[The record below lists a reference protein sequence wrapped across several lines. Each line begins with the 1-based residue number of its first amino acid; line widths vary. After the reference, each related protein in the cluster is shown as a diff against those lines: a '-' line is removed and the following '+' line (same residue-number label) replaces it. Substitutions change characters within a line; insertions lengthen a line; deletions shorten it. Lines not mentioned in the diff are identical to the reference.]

1 MNMMN
6 RIGKG
11 LVLAHLSISVVALAW
26 AAGLFLQFTDW
37 GWKEPRSQLGLRVP
51 SEYDKRTA
59 AFRDAVKARDIA
71 VSGLRPAWL
80 ALQSAEERFP
90 KNHLFYNQELAR
102 LRGSSEPIKPLGNP
116 ELDEKAKGIEKS
128 FDSYL
133 ADLRKVNEEIGIQ
146 VKEIRDWTDKAE
158 GVAQVLNG
166 KEVGIYA
173 LLDGEKKAQ
182 DQALF
187 EKEYL
192 QPIWARTLEEAELFS
207 GRRQGLQETLD
218 GLRRGKRK

>member
-11 LVLAHLSISVVALAW
+11 LVLAHVAISIVALAW

-37 GWKEPRSQLGLRVP
+37 GWKEPRSELGLRVP

-59 AFRDAVKARDIA
+59 AFRDAVKARDMA

-80 ALQSAEERFP
+80 ALYRAEELFP
-90 KNHLFYNQELAR
+90 KNHLFYKEELAR
-102 LRGSSEPIKPLGNP
+102 LRGSPDPIKPTGKA
-116 ELDEKAKGIEKS
+116 ELDDKAQGIEKS
-128 FDSYL
+128 YDSYL
-133 ADLRKVNEEIGIQ
+133 ADLRKVNEEIDAE
-146 VKEIRDWTDKAE
+146 VKRIREWTDKSE
-158 GVAQVLNG
+158 EVALLLSAKG
-166 KEVGIYA
+166 TGIYA

-192 QPIWARTLEEAELFS
+192 QPIWARALQEAELFR

-218 GLRRGKRK
+218 GLRGGKRK